1 MEITDKTEESLFS
14 ANDCVVFVSEIPSE
28 IEIGKVFSDER
39 NAEIASCRNE
49 NLKKARYTDWKLLE
63 YAANRVFEIAP
74 ERLIFKKTQNGKWV
88 CDKFFFSL
96 SHTDKNVAV
105 AVSPAPCGV
114 DIENIARGIKYD
126 IKTLEKMRKYTFSEE
141 ENTRVEKSSLEFLK
155 IWTAKESIFKAY
167 GEQSFYPK
175 KTDTLAKNHAT
186 YVFEQRDIVLSL
198 CGENS
203 DSAKIVFVEPR
214 NGSFSEI
221 PAEKQ

>member
-88 CDKFFFSL
+88 RQILFF
-96 SHTDKNVAV
+96 
-105 AVSPAPCGV
+105 
-114 DIENIARGIKYD
+114 
-126 IKTLEKMRKYTFSEE
+126 TFS
-141 ENTRVEKSSLEFLK
+141 
-155 IWTAKESIFKAY
+155 Y
-167 GEQSFYPK
+167 G
-175 KTDTLAKNHAT
+175 
-186 YVFEQRDIVLSL
+186 
-198 CGENS
+198 
-203 DSAKIVFVEPR
+203 
-214 NGSFSEI
+214 
-221 PAEKQ
+221 